1 MQITL
6 NGKPYILSPSATLS
20 VLSVLLQ
27 LEPTQV
33 AIERNGEIIPR
44 SLYDKEFLSEGDEVE
59 IVTFI
64 GGG

>member
-6 NGKPYILSPSATLS
+6 NGKPYILPQPTSILGLAGT
-20 VLSVLLQ
+20 LQ

-33 AIERNGEIIPR
+33 AIECNGEIVPR
-44 SLYDKEFLSEGDEVE
+44 SLYGEMLLNEGDILEV
-59 IVTFI
+59 VTFI

>member
-6 NGKPYILSPSATLS
+6 NGKPHTLEQPINIGQ
-20 VLSVLLQ
+20 LAEQLK

-33 AIERNGEIIPR
+33 AIERNREIIPR
-44 SLYDKEFLSEGDEVE
+44 SLYMEVMLGEGDELE

>member
-6 NGKPYILSPSATLS
+6 NGKPYTLEQPVNLAGLSQILK
-20 VLSVLLQ
+20 
-27 LEPTQV
+27 LEKTQV
-33 AIERNGEIIPR
+33 AIELNREIIPR
-44 SLYDKEFLSEGDEVE
+44 SLYSETMLDEGDEIE

>member
-6 NGKPYILSPSATLS
+6 NGKPYTLKNQVNLSELSEILK
-20 VLSVLLQ
+20 

-33 AIERNGEIIPR
+33 AIERNHEIIPR
-44 SLYDKEFLSEGDEVE
+44 SLYRQTMLEEGDEIE

>member
-6 NGKPYILSPSATLS
+6 NGKPYTLEQPVSLAELSEILK
-20 VLSVLLQ
+20 
-27 LEPTQV
+27 LESTQV
-33 AIERNGEIIPR
+33 AIERNREIIPR
-44 SLYDKEFLSEGDEVE
+44 SLYKETMLDEGDEIE

>member
-6 NGKPYILSPSATLS
+6 NGKPYTLEQPVNLTRLSE
-20 VLSVLLQ
+20 LLK
-27 LEPTQV
+27 LEAAQV
-33 AIERNGEIIPR
+33 AIELNREIIPR
-44 SLYDKEFLSEGDEVE
+44 SQYKETTIDEGDKIE

>member
-6 NGKPYILSPSATLS
+6 NGKPYTLKNQVNLSELSEILK
-20 VLSVLLQ
+20 

-33 AIERNGEIIPR
+33 AIERNHEIIPR
-44 SLYDKEFLSEGDEVE
+44 SLYRQTMLEEGDEIE
-59 IVTFI
+59 MVTFI